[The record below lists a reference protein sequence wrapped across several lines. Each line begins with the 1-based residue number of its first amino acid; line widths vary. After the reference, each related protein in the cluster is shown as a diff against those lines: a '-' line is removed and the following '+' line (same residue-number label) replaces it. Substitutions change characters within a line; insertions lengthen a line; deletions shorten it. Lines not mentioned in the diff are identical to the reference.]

1 MVLSKNEMIIL
12 KKLHDLDSKVTLR
25 ELVGKCK
32 LKKHEVMKCLNSLY
46 DKGLIDKDVDEYYW
60 ITNPGKRVYNRHV
73 KSVLE
78 TPSYADDILFLLA
91 KSEGG
96 MQRIELARALN
107 VSPSNLTYALNYLL
121 EKEYITQS
129 EHERGKKEPYFITDA
144 GLKKLKRELPH
155 SSFVKRV

>member
-1 MVLSKNEMIIL
+1 MGLFYNQLATLVCAVFAAVL
-12 KKLHDLDSKVTLR
+12 TL
-25 ELVGKCK
+25 LWPMFVDYA
-32 LKKHEVMKCLNSLY
+32 EVF
-46 DKGLIDKDVDEYYW
+46 
-60 ITNPGKRVYNRHV
+60 
-73 KSVLE
+73 
-78 TPSYADDILFLLA
+78 DILFLLA

-96 MQRIELARALN
+96 MQRIELARALY

-129 EHERGKKEPYFITDA
+129 EHECGKKEPYFITDA